1 MYTERLPDLLYRYR
15 GAFNHIAA
23 VAIVDG
29 NGTII
34 AINERFEQLYGYAE
48 DEAVGKPIGMLKSRT
63 TLSDTHRQ
71 IWKQALAG
79 ETWCGELLNTRKDG
93 SLVWVRCTVT
103 PSDMPS
109 GKSTHAAQSHD
120 PFLVMYQDIH
130 NEVGQRKNRE
140 ALAIEEARQ
149 ALLAG
154 TLHNIGNLQ
163 TILDASNAAARDTAA
178 GLADACA
185 MARSHKDQLLGNPM
199 LLDSALGVFVE
210 QAQRVSSLASKTH
223 LVINRV
229 SAVLD
234 SFREIQRNVRTIEN
248 VTPLD
253 ILRDAIESFSFQAA
267 TRNVRITLGHHRNP
281 ASTAEVSWPVNQL
294 HQVLFNLLKNAMEA
308 IDNTR
313 TSNSGY
319 IGRIDLSAKQHETQ
333 PESFIVLNI
342 RDNGGGFRIDSNKL
356 FSSGST
362 TKPKGLGLGLHN
374 SSILI
379 RGMGGKIEA
388 EPATVDGS
396 PGAVFKIVLPIR
408 ISEHQ
413 QTA

>member
-23 VAIVDG
+23 VAIVSVDG
-29 NGTII
+29 AVI
-34 AINERFEQLYGYAE
+34 AVNDRFEQLYGYTE
-48 DEAVGKPIGMLKSRT
+48 TDVVGKPISMLKSCT
-63 TLSDTHRQ
+63 TTRDTHRQ
-71 IWKQALAG
+71 IWERALSG

-103 PSDMPS
+103 PSDMSS
-109 GKSTHAAQSHD
+109 GKSTHAAQSHG

-140 ALAIEEARQ
+140 AMAVEEARQ

-163 TILDASNAAARDTAA
+163 TILEASNSSARGASI

-185 MARSHKDQLLGNPM
+185 MARSHKERLLENPR
-199 LLDSALGVFVE
+199 LLDSALCVLE
-210 QAQRVSSLASKTH
+210 EHAQRVSALTSKTH
-223 LVINRV
+223 NVIKRA

-234 SFREIQRNVRTIEN
+234 SFREIQRNVRTIAN
-248 VTPLD
+248 VTPLGV
-253 ILRDAIESFSFQAA
+253 LRDAIEGFSFQAA
-267 TRNVRITLGHHRNP
+267 TRNVRITLGHHRGP
-281 ASTAEVSWPVNQL
+281 AATTEVKWPANQL
-294 HQVLFNLLKNAMEA
+294 HQVLFNLLKNSMEA
-308 IDNTR
+308 MDNAR
-313 TSNSGY
+313 ASNSAHV
-319 IGRIDLSAKQHETQ
+319 GRIDLSAKQHETQ
-333 PESFIVLNI
+333 PEHFIVLNI

-374 SSILI
+374 SAILI
-379 RGMGGKIEA
+379 RGMGGEIEA
-388 EPATVDGS
+388 GHTMLDGY
-396 PGAVFKIVLPIR
+396 PGAAFRIVLPIQ
-408 ISEHQ
+408 ISEHTQ
-413 QTA
+413 PA